1 MENLETQF
9 LRMPYKGENER
20 FSMYVLMP
28 AKTPTAVD
36 ELLEKLTA
44 PILNDVFNGV
54 HWELKLPVSLP
65 KFSIDKESD
74 MESVCYNSQSIVE
87 SNDV

>member
-1 MENLETQF
+1 METQF

-28 AKTPTAVD
+28 AKTPTAID
-36 ELLEKLTA
+36 ELLGKLTA

-54 HWELKLPVSLP
+54 HEESTISVSLP
-65 KFSIDKESD
+65 KFSIHKDSD
-74 MESVCYNSQSIVE
+74 LESVC
-87 SNDV
+87 